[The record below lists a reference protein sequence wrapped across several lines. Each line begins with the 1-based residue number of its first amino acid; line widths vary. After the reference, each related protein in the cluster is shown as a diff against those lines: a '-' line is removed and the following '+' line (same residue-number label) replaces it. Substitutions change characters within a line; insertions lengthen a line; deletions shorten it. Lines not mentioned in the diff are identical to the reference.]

1 MIKSKKFTK
10 MELKLSQLLI
20 DSALTGNVRSVEMA
34 LKKIAP
40 KIRSDNPELYQ
51 FIISKLQSNLFRS
64 KDNSKILP
72 VDTDSRLQLVR
83 LENPVIL
90 SSTPILSEN
99 IESKLLQ
106 VVKERSLVEKLLELG
121 LSPTKTILFEGPP
134 GVGKT
139 MSARWLAHKLELPLI
154 VLDLATV
161 ISSYLGKTG
170 SNIRSVLDY
179 ASSFPCVMLLDEFDA
194 IAKRRD
200 DERELGELKRL
211 VTVLLQTLD
220 DWPES
225 SILIAATNHS
235 ELLDPAIWRRFD
247 LQLNFNNP
255 TPEMIGTYIEQLH
268 PDLKNHK
275 EILCDL
281 FSGKSF
287 SDIERTFNLSKKEA
301 FIREQPFI
309 NVLLKQNEHS
319 QQICDTSKKHISKT
333 ERNEVVLNLH
343 RQGLSQRGISEK
355 TGLSRPTIKKIIT
368 TLHTIESN

>member
-1 MIKSKKFTK
+1 
-10 MELKLSQLLI
+10 MELKLNQLLI
-20 DSALTGNVRSVEMA
+20 DSALTGNVRAVEMA

-40 KIRSDNPELYQ
+40 KIKSDEPELYH
-51 FIISKLQSNLFRS
+51 FITSRLNSNLLRS

-83 LENPVIL
+83 VENPVIL
-90 SSTPILSEN
+90 SSSPILSED

-106 VVKERSLVEKLLELG
+106 VIKERSLIEKLLELG
-121 LSPTKTILFEGPP
+121 LAPTKTILFEGPP

-139 MSARWLAHKLELPLI
+139 MSARWLANKLELPLI

-247 LQLNFNNP
+247 LQLKFSNP
-255 TPEMIGTYIEQLH
+255 TPHMIETYIELLH
-268 PDLKNHK
+268 PDLKDHK
-275 EILCDL
+275 ETLCNQ

-301 FIREQPFI
+301 FIREKALI
-309 NVLLKQNEHS
+309 NILLGVDDNLEK
-319 QQICDTSKKHISKT
+319 DTNFVQKNISKS
-333 ERNEVVLNLH
+333 ERNETVLNLY
-343 RQGLSQRGISEK
+343 RKGLSQRKIAEE

-368 TLHTIESN
+368 TL

>member
-1 MIKSKKFTK
+1 

-40 KIRSDNPELYQ
+40 KIKSDDPELYH
-51 FIISKLQSNLFRS
+51 FINSRLQSNLLRS

-83 LENPVIL
+83 VENPVIM
-90 SSTPILSEN
+90 SSIPILSES
-99 IESKLLQ
+99 IESKLFQ
-106 VVKERSLVEKLLELG
+106 VVKERSLIEKLLELG
-121 LSPTKTILFEGPP
+121 LAPTKTILFEGPP

-139 MSARWLAHKLELPLI
+139 MSARWLANKLELPLI

-170 SNIRSVLDY
+170 SNIRAVLDY

-247 LQLNFNNP
+247 LQLKFSNP
-255 TPEMIGTYIEQLH
+255 TPQMIEAYIEQQH
-268 PDLKNHK
+268 SDLKKHK
-275 EILCDL
+275 KLLCEL

-287 SDIERTFNLSKKEA
+287 SDIERTFNLSRKEA
-301 FIREQPFI
+301 FIKDQALI
-309 NVLLKQNEHS
+309 NILLGRNENLKSVSNASQKQ
-319 QQICDTSKKHISKT
+319 TSKT
-333 ERNEVVLNLH
+333 ERNEIVLNLY
-343 RQGLSQRGISEK
+343 RKGLSQRKIAEE

-368 TLHTIESN
+368 TLQTIESN

>member
-1 MIKSKKFTK
+1 MICW
-10 MELKLSQLLI
+10 
-20 DSALTGNVRSVEMA
+20 
-34 LKKIAP
+34 
-40 KIRSDNPELYQ
+40 PELYH
-51 FIISKLQSNLFRS
+51 FINSRLQSNLLRS

-83 LENPVIL
+83 VENPVIM
-90 SSTPILSEN
+90 SSIPILSES
-99 IESKLLQ
+99 IESKLFQ
-106 VVKERSLVEKLLELG
+106 VVKERSLIEKLLELG
-121 LSPTKTILFEGPP
+121 LAPTKTILFEGPP

-139 MSARWLAHKLELPLI
+139 MSARWLANKLELPLI

-170 SNIRSVLDY
+170 SNIRAVLDY

-247 LQLNFNNP
+247 LQLKFSNP
-255 TPEMIGTYIEQLH
+255 TPQMIEAYIEQQH
-268 PDLKNHK
+268 SDLKKHK
-275 EILCDL
+275 KLLCEL

-287 SDIERTFNLSKKEA
+287 SDIERTFNLSRKEA
-301 FIREQPFI
+301 FIKDQALI
-309 NVLLKQNEHS
+309 NILLGRNENLKSVSNASQKQ
-319 QQICDTSKKHISKT
+319 TSKT
-333 ERNEVVLNLH
+333 ERNEIVLNLY
-343 RQGLSQRGISEK
+343 RKGLSQRKIAEE

-368 TLHTIESN
+368 TLQTIESN

>member
-1 MIKSKKFTK
+1 
-10 MELKLSQLLI
+10 
-20 DSALTGNVRSVEMA
+20 D
-34 LKKIAP
+34 
-40 KIRSDNPELYQ
+40 PELYH
-51 FIISKLQSNLFRS
+51 FINSRLQSNLLRS

-72 VDTDSRLQLVR
+72 VDTYSRLQLVR
-83 LENPVIL
+83 VENPVIM
-90 SSTPILSEN
+90 SSIPILSES
-99 IESKLLQ
+99 IESKLFQ
-106 VVKERSLVEKLLELG
+106 VVKERSLIEKLLELG
-121 LSPTKTILFEGPP
+121 LAPTKTILFEGPP

-139 MSARWLAHKLELPLI
+139 MSARWLANKLELPLI

-170 SNIRSVLDY
+170 SNIRAVLDY

-247 LQLNFNNP
+247 LQLKFSNP
-255 TPEMIGTYIEQLH
+255 TPQMIEAYIEQQH
-268 PDLKNHK
+268 SDLKKHK
-275 EILCDL
+275 KLLCEL

-287 SDIERTFNLSKKEA
+287 SDIERTFNLSRKEA
-301 FIREQPFI
+301 FIKVKALI
-309 NVLLKQNEHS
+309 NILL
-319 QQICDTSKKHISKT
+319 
-333 ERNEVVLNLH
+333 
-343 RQGLSQRGISEK
+343 G
-355 TGLSRPTIKKIIT
+355 
-368 TLHTIESN
+368 

>member
-1 MIKSKKFTK
+1 M
-10 MELKLSQLLI
+10 
-20 DSALTGNVRSVEMA
+20 
-34 LKKIAP
+34 
-40 KIRSDNPELYQ
+40 
-51 FIISKLQSNLFRS
+51 
-64 KDNSKILP
+64 
-72 VDTDSRLQLVR
+72 
-83 LENPVIL
+83 
-90 SSTPILSEN
+90 SSIPILSES
-99 IESKLLQ
+99 IESKLFQ
-106 VVKERSLVEKLLELG
+106 VVKERSLIEKLLELG
-121 LSPTKTILFEGPP
+121 LAPTKTILFEGPP

-139 MSARWLAHKLELPLI
+139 MSARWLANKLELPLI

-170 SNIRSVLDY
+170 SNIRAVLDY

-247 LQLNFNNP
+247 LQLKFSNP
-255 TPEMIGTYIEQLH
+255 TPQMIEAYIEQQH
-268 PDLKNHK
+268 SDLKKHK
-275 EILCDL
+275 KLLCEL

-287 SDIERTFNLSKKEA
+287 SDIERTFNLSRKEA
-301 FIREQPFI
+301 FIKDQALI
-309 NVLLKQNEHS
+309 NILLGRNENLKSVSNASQKQ
-319 QQICDTSKKHISKT
+319 TSKT
-333 ERNEVVLNLH
+333 ERNEIVLNLY
-343 RQGLSQRGISEK
+343 RKGLSQRKIAEE

-368 TLHTIESN
+368 TLQTIESN

>member
-1 MIKSKKFTK
+1 
-10 MELKLSQLLI
+10 MELKLSHLLI
-20 DSALTGNVRSVEMA
+20 DSALTGNVRAVEMA

-40 KIRSDNPELYQ
+40 KIKSDNPELYQ
-51 FIISKLQSNLFRS
+51 FITSRLQSNLLRS

-83 LENPVIL
+83 VESPVIL
-90 SSTPILSEN
+90 SSAPILSED

-106 VVKERSLVEKLLELG
+106 VVKERSLLEKLLELG
-121 LSPTKTILFEGPP
+121 LTPTKTILFEGPP

-139 MSARWLAHKLELPLI
+139 MSARWLANELELPLI

-247 LQLNFNNP
+247 LQVKFSNP
-255 TPEMIGTYIEQLH
+255 TPKMIETYIEQLH
-268 PDLKNHK
+268 PDLKNDK
-275 EILCDL
+275 NILCNL
-281 FSGKSF
+281 FSGRSF
-287 SDIERTFNLSKKEA
+287 SDIERTFNLAKKEA
-301 FIREQPFI
+301 FIKDQSLI
-309 NVLLKQNEHS
+309 KILLGENES
-319 QQICDTSKKHISKT
+319 LKPISSDDKKNISKT
-333 ERNEVVLNLH
+333 DRNEIVFKLY
-343 RQGLSQRGISEK
+343 QEGLSQRKIAEE
-355 TGLSRPTIKKIIT
+355 TGLSRPTVKKIIN
-368 TLHTIESN
+368 TLQNIEST

>member
-1 MIKSKKFTK
+1 

-20 DSALTGNVRSVEMA
+20 DSALTGNVRSVEMV

-40 KIRSDNPELYQ
+40 KIKSDNPDLYQ
-51 FIISKLQSNLFRS
+51 YITNKLQSNLLRS
-64 KDNSKILP
+64 KENSKILP

-83 LENPVIL
+83 VENPVLL
-90 SSTPILSEN
+90 SSPPILSED

-106 VVKERSLVEKLLELG
+106 VVKERSLMEKLLEVG
-121 LSPTKTILFEGPP
+121 LTPTKTILFEGPP

-139 MSARWLAHKLELPLI
+139 MSARWLANKLELPLI

-200 DERELGELKRL
+200 DDRELGELKRL

-247 LQLNFNNP
+247 LQLKFSNP
-255 TPEMIGTYIEQLH
+255 TPEMIESYIEQLH
-268 PDLKNHK
+268 PDLKNYK
-275 EILCDL
+275 ELLCNL

-301 FIREQPFI
+301 FIKEKPFI
-309 NVLLKQNEHS
+309 DILLKRSEHS
-319 QQICDTSKKHISKT
+319 EQTPATFKKHTSKT
-333 ERNEVVLNLH
+333 ERNEIVLNLY
-343 RQGLSQRGISEK
+343 RQGFSQRRISEE

-368 TLHTIESN
+368 TLISIEST

>member
-1 MIKSKKFTK
+1 M
-10 MELKLSQLLI
+10 
-20 DSALTGNVRSVEMA
+20 
-34 LKKIAP
+34 
-40 KIRSDNPELYQ
+40 
-51 FIISKLQSNLFRS
+51 
-64 KDNSKILP
+64 
-72 VDTDSRLQLVR
+72 
-83 LENPVIL
+83 
-90 SSTPILSEN
+90 SSIPILSES
-99 IESKLLQ
+99 IESKLFQ
-106 VVKERSLVEKLLELG
+106 VVKERSLIEKLLELG
-121 LSPTKTILFEGPP
+121 LAPTKTILFEGPP

-139 MSARWLAHKLELPLI
+139 MSARWLANKLELPLI

-170 SNIRSVLDY
+170 SNIRAVLDY

-247 LQLNFNNP
+247 LQLKFSNP
-255 TPEMIGTYIEQLH
+255 TPQMIEAYIEQQH
-268 PDLKNHK
+268 SDLKKHK
-275 EILCDL
+275 KLLCEL

-287 SDIERTFNLSKKEA
+287 SDIERTFNLSRKEA
-301 FIREQPFI
+301 FIKDQALI
-309 NVLLKQNEHS
+309 NILLGRNENLKS
-319 QQICDTSKKHISKT
+319 VSNASKKQTSKT
-333 ERNEVVLNLH
+333 ERNEIVLNLY
-343 RQGLSQRGISEK
+343 RKGLSQRKIAEE

-368 TLHTIESN
+368 TLQTIESN

>member
-1 MIKSKKFTK
+1 
-10 MELKLSQLLI
+10 MELKLNQLLI

-40 KIRSDNPELYQ
+40 KIKVDDPELYQ
-51 FIISKLQSNLFRS
+51 FITTKLQSNLLRS
-64 KDNSKILP
+64 KDNSKVPP

-83 LENPVIL
+83 VENPVLL

-106 VVKERSLVEKLLELG
+106 VVKERSLVEKLLEMG
-121 LSPTKTILFEGPP
+121 LTPTKTILFEGPP

-247 LQLNFNNP
+247 LQIQFDKP
-255 TPEMIGTYIEQLH
+255 TPKMIENYIDQLH
-268 PDLKNHK
+268 PELKSHK
-275 EILCDL
+275 NILSEL
-281 FSGKSF
+281 FANKSF
-287 SDIERTFNLSKKEA
+287 SDIERTFNLAKKEA
-301 FIREQPFI
+301 FLKDESLIKI
-309 NVLLKQNEHS
+309 LLGESERLN
-319 QQICDTSKKHISKT
+319 QICSDLDKSSSKKIDRDELVIK
-333 ERNEVVLNLH
+333 LH
-343 RQGLSQRGISEK
+343 GEGLSQRKIAEKVGI
-355 TGLSRPTIKKIIT
+355 SRPTVKKIIEN
-368 TLHTIESN
+368 LQEIEST

>member
-1 MIKSKKFTK
+1 

-40 KIRSDNPELYQ
+40 KIKEDNPELYQ
-51 FIISKLQSNLFRS
+51 FITDRLQSNLLRS
-64 KDNSKILP
+64 RENSKILP

-83 LENPVIL
+83 VENPVIL
-90 SSTPILSEN
+90 SSAPILSES
-99 IESKLLQ
+99 IESKLFQ
-106 VVKERSLVEKLLELG
+106 VIKERSLIEKLLELG
-121 LSPTKTILFEGPP
+121 LAPTKTILFEGPP

-139 MSARWLAHKLELPLI
+139 MSARWLANKLELPLI

-247 LQLNFNNP
+247 LQLKFSNP
-255 TPEMIGTYIEQLH
+255 TSQMIESYIEQQH
-268 PDLKNHK
+268 PDLILHK
-275 EILCDL
+275 KLLCEL
-281 FSGKSF
+281 FAEKSF
-287 SDIERTFNLSKKEA
+287 SDIERTFNLSRKEA
-301 FIREQPFI
+301 FIKDQPLVNI
-309 NVLLKQNEHS
+309 LLGKNQPLENMSNVSENR
-319 QQICDTSKKHISKT
+319 ISKT
-333 ERNEVVLNLH
+333 DRNELVHELFKK
-343 RQGLSQRGISEK
+343 GLSQRKIAEE
-355 TGLSRPTIKKIIT
+355 TGLSRPTVKKIIT
-368 TLHTIESN
+368 TLQTIEST

>member
-1 MIKSKKFTK
+1 

-40 KIRSDNPELYQ
+40 KIKGDNPELYQ
-51 FIISKLQSNLFRS
+51 FITDRLQSNLLRS
-64 KDNSKILP
+64 RDNSKILP

-83 LENPVIL
+83 VENPVIL
-90 SSTPILSEN
+90 SSAPILSES
-99 IESKLLQ
+99 IESKLFQ
-106 VVKERSLVEKLLELG
+106 VIKERSLIEKLLELG
-121 LSPTKTILFEGPP
+121 LAPTKTILFEGPP

-139 MSARWLAHKLELPLI
+139 MSARWLANKLELPLI

-247 LQLNFNNP
+247 LQLKFSNP
-255 TPEMIGTYIEQLH
+255 TPQMIESYIEQQH
-268 PDLKNHK
+268 PDLILHK
-275 EILCDL
+275 KLLCEL
-281 FSGKSF
+281 FAEKSF
-287 SDIERTFNLSKKEA
+287 SDIERTFNLSRKEA
-301 FIREQPFI
+301 FIKDQPLVNI
-309 NVLLKQNEHS
+309 LLGKNQPLENMSNVSENR
-319 QQICDTSKKHISKT
+319 ISKT
-333 ERNEVVLNLH
+333 DRNELVHELFKK
-343 RQGLSQRGISEK
+343 GLSQRKIAEE
-355 TGLSRPTIKKIIT
+355 TGLSRPTVKKIIT
-368 TLHTIESN
+368 TLQTIEST

>member
-1 MIKSKKFTK
+1 

-40 KIRSDNPELYQ
+40 KIKSDDPELYN
-51 FIISKLQSNLFRS
+51 FINSRLQSNLLRS

-83 LENPVIL
+83 VENPVIM
-90 SSTPILSEN
+90 SSIPILSES
-99 IESKLLQ
+99 IESKLFQ
-106 VVKERSLVEKLLELG
+106 VVKERSLIEKLLELG
-121 LSPTKTILFEGPP
+121 LAPTKTILFEGPP

-139 MSARWLAHKLELPLI
+139 MSARWLANKLELPLI

-170 SNIRSVLDY
+170 SNIRAVLDY

-247 LQLNFNNP
+247 LQLKFSNP
-255 TPEMIGTYIEQLH
+255 TPQMIEAYIEQQH
-268 PDLKNHK
+268 SDLKKHK
-275 EILCDL
+275 KLLCEL

-287 SDIERTFNLSKKEA
+287 SDIERTFNLSRKEA
-301 FIREQPFI
+301 FIKDQALI
-309 NVLLKQNEHS
+309 NILLGRNENLKS
-319 QQICDTSKKHISKT
+319 VSNASKKQTSKT
-333 ERNEVVLNLH
+333 ERNEIVLNLY
-343 RQGLSQRGISEK
+343 RKGLSQRKIAEE

-368 TLHTIESN
+368 TLQTIESN

>member
-1 MIKSKKFTK
+1 MD
-10 MELKLSQLLI
+10 LKLSQLLI
-20 DSALTGNVRSVEMA
+20 DTALTGNARSVEMV
-34 LKKIAP
+34 LKKIAS
-40 KIRSDNPELYQ
+40 KIKESDPDLHK
-51 FIISKLQSNLFRS
+51 FITNKLQSSLLRS
-64 KDNSKILP
+64 QENSKILP

-83 LENPVIL
+83 VENPITL
-90 SSTPILSEN
+90 FSSPVLSEE
-99 IESKLLQ
+99 IENKLMQ
-106 VVKERSLVEKLLELG
+106 VIKERELVEKLIELG

-139 MSARWLAHKLELPLI
+139 MSARWLANKLGLPLI

-170 SNIRSVLDY
+170 SNIRAVLDY

-247 LQLNFNNP
+247 LQIQFNKP
-255 TPEMIGTYIEQLH
+255 TPKMIEKYIEQLH
-268 PDLKNHK
+268 PELKLHK
-275 EILCDL
+275 NILCEL
-281 FSGKSF
+281 FADKSF
-287 SDIERTFNLSKKEA
+287 SDIERTFNLAKKEA
-301 FIREQPFI
+301 FIKDRSLI
-309 NVLLKQNEHS
+309 KILLGESEHLD
-319 QQICDTSKKHISKT
+319 QISDDLNKNGSKKIDRDELVIKLYR
-333 ERNEVVLNLH
+333 E
-343 RQGLSQRGISEK
+343 GLSQRKIAEEIGI
-355 TGLSRPTIKKIIT
+355 SRPTVKKIIE
-368 TLHTIESN
+368 TL